1 MVVVAWRPSQESSR
15 ALHDALPLLRRAAAV
30 QLVMVDPRVGETS
43 HGELPGADIA
53 GHLARHGLRVEQVS
67 LPREGVTAGVASLGL
82 ARDGGATIVAGGG
95 ESGRAGC
102 WGCVWLSVD

>member
-53 GHLARHGLRVEQVS
+53 EHLARHGLRVEVVS
-67 LPREGVTAGVASLGL
+67 LPREGVTAGVAIRSEEPTSELQAL
-82 ARDGGATIVAGGG
+82 MRIAIAG
-95 ESGRAGC
+95 SF
-102 WGCVWLSVD
+102 VKQKTTLNM

>member
-53 GHLARHGLRVEQVS
+53 EHLARHGLRVAVVRSEEHTSELTS
-67 LPREGVTAGVASLGL
+67 LMRSSYAVLCFTKKT
-82 ARDGGATIVAGGG
+82 ATIHAKV
-95 ESGRAGC
+95 ER
-102 WGCVWLSVD
+102 